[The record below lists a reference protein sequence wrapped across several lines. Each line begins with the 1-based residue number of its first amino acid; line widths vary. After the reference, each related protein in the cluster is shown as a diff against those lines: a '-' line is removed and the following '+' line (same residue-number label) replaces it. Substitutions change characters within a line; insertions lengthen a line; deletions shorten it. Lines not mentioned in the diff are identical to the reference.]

1 MHRLPTAVERPVMT
15 RNVSNLDRT
24 IRVVIAIIALMAAM
38 SAGSSSVLG
47 MVLYL
52 VAVIMLGTAAVG
64 FCPLYRLFGLST
76 KK

>member
-1 MHRLPTAVERPVMT
+1 MT